1 MLRPLSLALPAVLLL
16 ALPAGAQQRT
26 TGDRDLDWRGRV
38 RDGDWVRVFSH
49 KGEIRV
55 MPGSGDEVE
64 VHGVARGSSAERE
77 RVTFEVIER
86 EDGVTIC
93 AHDER
98 QRCEEDG
105 LESVGRGWSG
115 RDRSANVILTV
126 RLPRGVHVNAASGNG
141 DVHVERAGGDVR
153 ASSGNGSVEV
163 LGAAGSVQ
171 ASSGNGA
178 VTVDQAHGGVR
189 ASSGNGRVR
198 VSTSQGPV
206 RASSGNGSVEV
217 RMASIAGTEDMQFS
231 SGNGRVV
238 VYLPDDFDGE
248 LDLTTGHG
256 EAYTDFPVTVR
267 GRLQKSRIQGTVG
280 SGRGPRVR
288 LTSGNGDVEVRKM

>member
-16 ALPAGAQQRT
+16 TLPAAAQQRT
-26 TGDRDLDWRGRV
+26 TGDRDLDWRGAV
-38 RDGDWVRVFSH
+38 KAGDWVRVVSH
-49 KGEIRV
+49 KGQIRV
-55 MPGSGDEVE
+55 EPGTGSEVE
-64 VHGVARGSSAERE
+64 VHGEARGTAAERQ

-86 EDGVTIC
+86 GDGVTIC
-93 AHDER
+93 ARDER

-105 LESVGRGWSG
+105 LKSEGRGWSG
-115 RDRSANVILTV
+115 RDRSANVLLTV
-126 RLPRGVHVNAASGNG
+126 RLPRGVHLQASSGNG
-141 DVHVERAGGDVR
+141 DVHVEQAGGDVR

-163 LGAAGSVQ
+163 LGAAGAVR

-178 VTVDQAHGGVR
+178 VTVSEAHGGVQ

-206 RASSGNGSVEV
+206 KASSGNGSVEV
-217 RMASIAGTEDMQFS
+217 HMASIEGAEDMHFS

-238 VYLPDDFDGE
+238 VYLPGDFDGE
-248 LDLTTGHG
+248 IDLTTGHG
-256 EAYTDFPVTVR
+256 EAYTDFPVTIR

-280 SGRGPRVR
+280 SGNGPKVR
-288 LTSGNGDVEVRKM
+288 LTSGNGDVEVRKN

>member
-1 MLRPLSLALPAVLLL
+1 MFRSLSLALPATLLL
-16 ALPAGAQQRT
+16 ALPAAAQQRT
-26 TGDRDLDWRGRV
+26 TGDRDLDWRGSV
-38 RDGDWVRVFSH
+38 RSGDWVRVFSH

-55 MPGSGDEVE
+55 EPGSGSQVE
-64 VHGVARGSSAERE
+64 VHGEARGSSAERQ
-77 RVTFEVIER
+77 RVTFEVIEHGG
-86 EDGVTIC
+86 GVTIC

-98 QRCEEDG
+98 QRCDEDG
-105 LESVGRGWSG
+105 LKSEGRGWSG

-126 RLPRGVHVNAASGNG
+126 RLPRGVHVNAGSGNG
-141 DVHVERAGGDVR
+141 DVHVTQAGADVR

-163 LGAAGSVQ
+163 LGAAGSVR

-178 VTVDQAHGGVR
+178 VTVNEAHGGVE

-206 RASSGNGSVEV
+206 KASSGNGSVEV
-217 RMASIAGTEDMQFS
+217 RMASIEGAEDMQFS

-238 VYLPDDFDGE
+238 VYLPDDFDGAI
-248 LDLTTGHG
+248 DLTTGHG
-256 EAYTDFPVTVR
+256 EAYTDFPVTIR

-280 SGRGPRVR
+280 SGNGPRVR
-288 LTSGNGDVEVRKM
+288 LTSGNGDVEVRKN